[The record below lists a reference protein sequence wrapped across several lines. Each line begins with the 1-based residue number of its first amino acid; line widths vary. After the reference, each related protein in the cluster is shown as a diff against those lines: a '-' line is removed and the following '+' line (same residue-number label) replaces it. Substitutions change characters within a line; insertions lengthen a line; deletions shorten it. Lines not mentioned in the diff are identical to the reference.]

1 MISGWQGKVM
11 TVQGLISPQ
20 KLGVTL
26 VHEHLVIDCTAW
38 RQEPV
43 EASKKKMAS
52 SPVDI
57 THLGVLR
64 WEPYLSKDNCLI
76 SDKTLVIEELK
87 QFQRLGGTS
96 LVDLTNIGIGRDPM
110 ALFQI
115 SRETGL
121 HIIMGC
127 GYYVESSHPSDI
139 NDKSIDQI
147 AEEIEKDITM
157 GVDDTGIRAGI
168 IGEIGT
174 SFPITPNEEKILR
187 ASARAHLK
195 TGIPI
200 SIHLWEFE
208 KGGIKILDILEEE
221 KVELNRVMM
230 CHLNP
235 GIPHD
240 LDYHKE
246 IAKRGAYLEFE
257 FGHGFYY
264 KQFHHCEPS
273 DREYALAVSKLI
285 ESGYLDQLLI
295 SQDVCF
301 KINLTKYGGYGY
313 GHILRNIKTM
323 FKDLGISEEEINIL
337 LVENPKRVL
346 AIG

>member
-1 MISGWQGKVM
+1 MKGKVM
-11 TVQGLISPQ
+11 TVQGLIDPDE
-20 KLGVTL
+20 LGITL
-26 VHEHLVIDCTAW
+26 VHEHLVVDAAVW
-38 RQEPV
+38 WKEPT
-43 EASKKKMAS
+43 EASKKEIAL

-57 THLGVLR
+57 SNLGALR
-64 WEPYLSKDNCLI
+64 CDPTLSKDNCVM
-76 SDKTLVIEELK
+76 SDVGLAMEELR

-96 LVDLTNIGIGRDPM
+96 LVDVTNIGIGRDPM

-115 SRETGL
+115 SREIDV
-121 HIIMGC
+121 HIVMGC
-127 GYYVESSHPSDI
+127 GYYFEDSHPPDI
-139 NDKSIDQI
+139 AGKSIDQI
-147 AEEIEKDITM
+147 EEGIERDILD
-157 GVDDTGIRAGI
+157 GVDDTGVHAGI

-174 SFPITPNEEKILR
+174 SFPITSNEEKVLR

-221 KVELNRVMM
+221 KVDLSHVMI

-235 GIPHD
+235 GIPED

-264 KQFHHCEPS
+264 KRLHKCEPS
-273 DREYALAVSKLI
+273 DREYALAVARLA
-285 ESGYLDQLLI
+285 EAGYLDQLLI
-295 SQDVCF
+295 SQDVCY
-301 KINLTKYGGYGY
+301 KINLTRYGGYGY
-313 GHILRNIKTM
+313 GYILRDIRPM
-323 FKDLGISEEEINIL
+323 LKDLGVTEEEIDTIL
-337 LVENPKRVL
+337 IRNPKRILTVS
-346 AIG
+346 